1 MVDAGDAAKGF
12 KYTSGAA
19 DYQYDLNGNMTQDNH
34 KGFTFAYNYL
44 NLPQTMTQGANVIT
58 LTYTADGEKLT
69 KALSGG
75 GATKSYVS
83 GIEYSGTNLEAIYFS
98 EGRCTPNGAS
108 AFYYDYTIKDHLGNA
123 RENFRASGGT
133 AITHLE
139 DMHYYPFGML
149 MEGMGTN
156 TPTNDYAYNGK
167 ELNEDLGLNLSD
179 YGARWY
185 DAALGRWWSVD
196 LMAEKFPFSS
206 SYSYV
211 INNPLAL
218 IDPDGMQWINPYF
231 EQIDKELRNGNLNLE
246 RVEELA
252 ALGNKTQGLINEIKE
267 KDPELYD
274 YVENLKFSTEEPDGD
289 KIVSRSHDVQV
300 RVYLSDTQK
309 GSAGQLGDTKYG
321 FSADQSINFYG
332 KDVQVPLSQ
341 QKEAGTRISGDIPMI
356 SGKVGFNI
364 VLYNNFNNVTAN
376 TLANEAGDVMAFMEY
391 NREVKA
397 SFIRKNLGY
406 SEKFSTKYSNAVEN
420 AHIMLAKGS
429 HTSNIFPLKAT
440 GQSFITQ
447 NGKKIKH

>member
-1 MVDAGDAAKGF
+1 MVQIGGTLLVISDTAANYRARVGVTWVDLSKYTENNITYDLNGNLKTYFRRGSTGGSLIDNLTYTYGDAARPDRLTNMVDAGDAAKGF

-44 NLPQTMTQGANVIT
+44 NLPQTLTQGANVIT

-69 KALSGG
+69 KVLSGG

-167 ELNEDLGLNLSD
+167 ELNEDLGLNLSE

-185 DAALGRWWSVD
+185 DTALGRWWSVD
-196 LMAEKFPFSS
+196 ALAEFTFDWTP
-206 SYSYV
+206 YNYV
-211 INNPLAL
+211 QNMPTRAL
-218 IDPDGMQWINPYF
+218 DPDGNSSEDALWPPAGGSKGDVHSD
-231 EQIDKELRNGNLNLE
+231 EDRATVATHSIDYQRDMS
-246 RVEELA
+246 
-252 ALGNKTQGLINEIKE
+252 GLYAFADKA
-267 KDPELYD
+267 PEYWEHA
-274 YVENLKFSTEEPDGD
+274 VGVTEEQTSWSAVVP
-289 KIVSRSHDVQV
+289 SV
-300 RVYLSDTQK
+300 RH
-309 GSAGQLGDTKYG
+309 
-321 FSADQSINFYG
+321 
-332 KDVQVPLSQ
+332 SQ
-341 QKEAGTRISGDIPMI
+341 FEYIGMAEI
-356 SGKVGFNI
+356 
-364 VLYNNFNNVTAN
+364 
-376 TLANEAGDVMAFMEY
+376 LANPF
-391 NREVKA
+391 K
-397 SFIRKNLGY
+397 S
-406 SEKFSTKYSNAVEN
+406 
-420 AHIMLAKGS
+420 
-429 HTSNIFPLKAT
+429 
-440 GQSFITQ
+440 
-447 NGKKIKH
+447 